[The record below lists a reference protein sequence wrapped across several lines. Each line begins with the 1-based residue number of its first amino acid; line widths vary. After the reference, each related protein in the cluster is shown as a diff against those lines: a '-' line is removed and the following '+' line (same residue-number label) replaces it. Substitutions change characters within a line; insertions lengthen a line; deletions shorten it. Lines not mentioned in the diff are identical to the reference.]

1 MNQVW
6 VATYYTNL
14 QKFLKHIKLWKFESR
29 RRLGKKNAAMVDRE
43 DKSTQTA
50 EIFVGKISGR
60 KHGIVGNVLDKI
72 LRPLSCLCKIYVE
85 MTLMKSF
92 YWHYFCSKVIIIKE
106 TFLLAIP
113 SKSESRLLFQRLVTC
128 HKPSKTRARYF
139 DLGLVRNSQM
149 KIQFTCDLVIFW
161 GIIRQ
166 HIV

>member
-43 DKSTQTA
+43 DKSTQTT

-72 LRPLSCLCKIYVE
+72 LRPLSCLYVE

-106 TFLLAIP
+106 MFLLAMP
-113 SKSESRLLFQRLVTC
+113 SRRELRLLFQLLVTY
-128 HKPSKTRARYF
+128 HRPSKTRARYF
-139 DLGLVRNSQM
+139 GLGLVRNSQM
-149 KIQFTCDLVIFW
+149 KIQFTCDLVLSDSIL
-161 GIIRQ
+161 
-166 HIV
+166 